1 MRRTTKAYWRSRASL
16 TDDERRKLRAYGAT
30 FDAIAKRMG
39 MESRTIEALVTI
51 GGTAMQTTVD
61 RARKR
66 MEELDR
72 DDASTDR
79 G

>member
-1 MRRTTKAYWRSRASL
+1 MRRTTKAYWRSRSSL
-16 TDDERRKLRAYGAT
+16 TDEERRKLRGYGMSV
-30 FDAIAKRMG
+30 DAIAKRMG
-39 MESRTIEALVTI
+39 MESRTIEALVTM
-51 GGTAMQTTVD
+51 GGTVMQTTVE